1 MIILLHCSVL
11 LPSPNRQQHSFGGY
25 NVPNARY
32 TKKTAQNP
40 PRTQKE
46 AYGKMSFCR
55 MHWNKPGPLRPHSH
69 QTQRNSLN
77 SGVTIVSMAAGVK
90 QNQAPGIHAAS
101 TNIFKRMGH
110 STEWYHNRMSPMQ
123 QVQF

>member
-1 MIILLHCSVL
+1 
-11 LPSPNRQQHSFGGY
+11 
-25 NVPNARY
+25 
-32 TKKTAQNP
+32 
-40 PRTQKE
+40 
-46 AYGKMSFCR
+46 MSFCR
-55 MHWNKPGPLRPHSH
+55 MHWNKPGPLWPHSH

-90 QNQAPGIHAAS
+90 QNQAPGIQAAS